1 MCYFVE
7 GQFRGN
13 NSRNTTSTHNPRI
26 YDKCST
32 IWPVSTKYFLSHLY
46 RLSHLRLYQ
55 TLWQEALKLL
65 PKTLAWASCL
75 ILKLRVAYA
84 LGMPG
89 TLATSTSI
97 AARACLLA
105 VSHEVGSEENVP
117 SVPGA
122 CPTPQFYVSGN
133 RHMVIISWNVFS
145 KGYPIVKEISD
156 SFMEQITTLKQLQ

>member
-7 GQFRGN
+7 GHFRGN

-26 YDKCST
+26 YDKCSI
-32 IWPVSTKYFLSHLY
+32 IWPVSTKHFLSHGWENWLLLFKWFCFAKFTFKILLLY

-89 TLATSTSI
+89 TLATSTCI

-105 VSHEVGSEENVP
+105 VSREVPAFPAHVQPHNFTYLVI
-117 SVPGA
+117 GA
-122 CPTPQFYVSGN
+122 
-133 RHMVIISWNVFS
+133 W
-145 KGYPIVKEISD
+145 
-156 SFMEQITTLKQLQ
+156 